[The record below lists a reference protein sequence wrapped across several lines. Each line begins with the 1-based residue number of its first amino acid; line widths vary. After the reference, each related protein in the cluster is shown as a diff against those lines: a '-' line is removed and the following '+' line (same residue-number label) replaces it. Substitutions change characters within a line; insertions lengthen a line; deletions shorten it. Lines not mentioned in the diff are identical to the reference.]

1 MSILGIPLTGL
12 SDAQETRDA
21 KLATAATT
29 SSRRPLL
36 YLHAH
41 WTLRA
46 HRHYLA
52 AANFVWRQ

>member
-1 MSILGIPLTGL
+1 MSTLGIPLTGR
-12 SDAQETRDA
+12 SGAQETRNA
-21 KLATAATT
+21 KSVIAATT
-29 SSRRPLL
+29 SRRRPLL

-46 HRHYLA
+46 HRHYLE